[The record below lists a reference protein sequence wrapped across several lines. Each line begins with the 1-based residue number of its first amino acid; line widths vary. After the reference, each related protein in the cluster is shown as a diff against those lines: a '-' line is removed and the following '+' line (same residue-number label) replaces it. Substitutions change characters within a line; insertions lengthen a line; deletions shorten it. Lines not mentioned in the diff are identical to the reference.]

1 MSPSVKFKFRV
12 HGPQWQACSGPGLWP
27 PTVTPAI
34 GPHLFNFKLKAS
46 ISSVAFKFKFKPL
59 ASPARGRRRPA
70 RREVTS
76 RLLVT
81 VTVTESESVAAA
93 LRLP

>member
-1 MSPSVKFKFRV
+1 VTFNFNLKFKFRV
-12 HGPQWQACSGPGLWP
+12 HGSQWPHACSGPGLWP
-27 PTVTPAI
+27 PTVTP
-34 GPHLFNFKLKAS
+34 PHLFNFKLKAS

-76 RLLVT
+76 ARPPT
-81 VTVTESESVAAA
+81 SH
-93 LRLP
+93 RDRD